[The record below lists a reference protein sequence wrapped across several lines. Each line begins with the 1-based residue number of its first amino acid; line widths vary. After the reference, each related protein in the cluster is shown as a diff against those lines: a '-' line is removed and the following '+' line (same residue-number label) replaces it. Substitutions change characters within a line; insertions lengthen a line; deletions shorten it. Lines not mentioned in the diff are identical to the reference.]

1 MCPVGGFPGGLVV
14 KNLCA
19 NAGTQE
25 VQVRSLGREDPLEEE
40 VATHSSILVW
50 KILWTDEPGGLQS
63 KGLQRVGHDWTI
75 EHMSCRK
82 VVPWKGLVVALLER
96 AQEEHFPWCQ
106 IPCWVKR
113 EFFFVQQLIAEDLL
127 SSRHCGTYTSSSRCW
142 RSICVLGAGVQL
154 GACFNGVEVG
164 MTNNSNKTTTQ
175 TKQVLLL
182 LSRFCCARLCA
193 TP

>member
-1 MCPVGGFPGGLVV
+1 MERFSRG
-14 KNLCA
+14 
-19 NAGTQE
+19 
-25 VQVRSLGREDPLEEE
+25 SLGE
-40 VATHSSILVW
+40 SSGRTLS
-50 KILWTDEPGGLQS
+50 LMSNSMLS
-63 KGLQRVGHDWTI
+63 K
-75 EHMSCRK
+75 
-82 VVPWKGLVVALLER
+82 
-96 AQEEHFPWCQ
+96 
-106 IPCWVKR
+106 KR
-113 EFFFVQQLIAEDLL
+113 IFFFVQQLIAEDLL